1 MPGSGAIERTG
12 QVLSAMPAEDRRA
25 LPTTPDDANRLR
37 VGAATELVSRGM
49 IDPNGNGSPRL
60 EARVGNNGQNLFFS
74 GDPNSP
80 VAPTAQVNIANVQA
94 QSNAAVQANFNA
106 AVTTAQQPAP
116 VAPALQPVTP
126 GIEEPGATQRL

>member
-1 MPGSGAIERTG
+1 
-12 QVLSAMPAEDRRA
+12 MPAEDRRA
-25 LPTTPDDANRLR
+25 LPGPPDAANRLR

-80 VAPTAQVNIANVQA
+80 VAPTAQVNIAAVQA
-94 QSNAAVQANFNA
+94 QSNAAVQANFNT
-106 AVTTAQQPAP
+106 AVVAAQQPAP
-116 VAPALQPVTP
+116 VAPTQQPATP
-126 GIEEPGATQRL
+126 GMDEPGAAQRL